1 MKTPMTLC
9 IAASCD
15 DQDRKEP
22 CIVVSSDWKA
32 EVGDVAGAEIQNKLY
47 WLFAE
52 SWPTLIAGT
61 ASEAHDLIACYRTH
75 FNPKGVTRAN
85 IGYRLRAAALK
96 RKAEIADEYV
106 QARLGVNYEY
116 FRRHKNEI
124 DQTVWSGIW
133 NDIKK
138 ITLACQLILCTF
150 VSGDPLM
157 YQVEEDAKTWRDSNF
172 LAIGS
177 GSTVA
182 NSLLCFRQQDE
193 ETSLV
198 HTLYNVYEATRF
210 AYKAQVPGVGRHHAF
225 SVLYAG
231 KNGKVESHYVRTKGT
246 NLLKSWYEQY
256 GPKDTPDTLELPDK
270 VFKRYRS
277 GRA

>member
-1 MKTPMTLC
+1 
-9 IAASCD
+9 
-15 DQDRKEP
+15 
-22 CIVVSSDWKA
+22 VVSSDWKA

-47 WLFAE
+47 WLFDE

-75 FNPKGVTRAN
+75 FNPKGVTKAN

-96 RKAEIADEYV
+96 RKAEISDEYV

-116 FRRHKNEI
+116 FRKHKTEI
-124 DQTVWSGIW
+124 GPTVWSGIW

-138 ITLACQLILCTF
+138 ITLDCQLILCTF
-150 VSGDPLM
+150 ASGTPLM

-182 NSLLCFRQQDE
+182 NSLLCFRRQDE
-193 ETSLV
+193 ETSLI

-231 KNGKVESHYVRTKGT
+231 KSGKIESHYVRTKGT

-256 GPKDTPDTLELPDK
+256 GPKDTPDALEVPDK
-270 VFKRYRS
+270 VFKRYRL
-277 GRA
+277 GRS